1 MFTGSDFVVTAYSA
15 GTTQGAVAV
24 PAGLVVGAG
33 GGAAGAGAGVLRYP
47 GYVYT
52 TVYSPG
58 PTQYVLPTP
67 TPAPTTAKDPTTQKL
82 GKM

>member
-1 MFTGSDFVVTAYSA
+1 MCTASDCVITAYSA

-24 PAGLVVGAG
+24 PASLVVGAG

-47 GYVYT
+47 SYVYT

-67 TPAPTTAKDPTTQKL
+67 APASTTTKDPTTQKL
-82 GKM
+82 SKM